1 MILLKYFM
9 YGILASG
16 ILIFIAKVLLYGIAH
31 RDGDYYEKKYG
42 ELDRAYLS
50 GISEDGTSVGADSD
64 ADKDIRD
71 LSNIPGIV
79 HEDEEGGG
87 EDV

>member
-1 MILLKYFM
+1 MI
-9 YGILASG
+9 
-16 ILIFIAKVLLYGIAH
+16 
-31 RDGDYYEKKYG
+31 
-42 ELDRAYLS
+42 LDRASLS
-50 GISEDGTSVGADSD
+50 GISDDGTSIGADSD